1 MLFQSRRQVAIV
13 RLPRAWPTTRTVLII
28 THRPQ
33 ALTGC
38 DRVLRVADGSIA
50 AEAA

>member
-1 MLFQSRRQVAIV
+1 MEG
-13 RLPRAWPTTRTVLII
+13 RTVLII
-28 THRPQ
+28 THRLQ

-38 DRVLRVADGSIA
+38 DRVLRVADSRVT